1 MESGKM
7 APPKNAPRDALVMA
21 QILKDMGITEY
32 EPRVINQMLEFAFR
46 YVTTILDDAK
56 IYSSHAKKPNV
67 DADDVRLAIQCRADQ
82 SFTSPPP
89 RDFLLDIA
97 RQKNQTPLPLIK
109 PYSGPRLPPDRY
121 CLTAP
126 NYRLKSLIKKG
137 SNQGR
142 LVPRLSVG
150 TVSSRPTTPTID
162 EKTEVQKNL
171 PKENQLVGDRAW
183 IQSQAA
189 TPQTVSVPN
198 KVATP
203 VSVTSQRFTVQIP
216 PSQST
221 PVKPVPA
228 TTAVQNV
235 LINPSMIGPKNILI
249 TTNMVSSQNTGNE
262 SNPMKRKHE
271 DDDDND
277 TM

>member
-89 RDFLLDIA
+89 RD
-97 RQKNQTPLPLIK
+97 
-109 PYSGPRLPPDRY
+109 GP
-121 CLTAP
+121 
-126 NYRLKSLIKKG
+126 
-137 SNQGR
+137 NQGR

-150 TVSSRPTTPTID
+150 AVSSRPTTPTI
-162 EKTEVQKNL
+162 
-171 PKENQLVGDRAW
+171 
-183 IQSQAA
+183 A

-198 KVATP
+198 KVAPP

-249 TTNMVSSQNTGNE
+249 TTNMVSSQNTASE
-262 SNPMKRKHE
+262 SNPLKRKHE

>member
-1 MESGKM
+1 MEPVKM
-7 APPKNAPRDALVMA
+7 AALKNAPRDTLVMA
-21 QILKDMGITEY
+21 QILKDMGITDY

-56 IYSSHAKKPNV
+56 IYSNHAKKPNV
-67 DADDVRLAIQCRADQ
+67 DADDVRLAIQFRADH

-109 PYSGPRLPPDRY
+109 PYAGPRLPPDRY

-137 SNQGR
+137 GPNQGR

-150 TVSSRPTTPTID
+150 AVSSRPTTPT
-162 EKTEVQKNL
+162 L
-171 PKENQLVGDRAW
+171 
-183 IQSQAA
+183 AA
-189 TPQTVSVPN
+189 PQTVSVPN

-221 PVKPVPA
+221 PAKPVLA
-228 TTAVQNV
+228 ATAVQNV

-249 TTNMVSSQNTGNE
+249 TTNMVSSQSTANE
-262 SNPMKRKHE
+262 SNSLKRKHE
-271 DDDDND
+271 DDDND

>member
-1 MESGKM
+1 MEPGKM
-7 APPKNAPRDALVMA
+7 ALTKNSPRDALVMA

-97 RQKNQTPLPLIK
+97 RQKNQTPLPMIK

-126 NYRLKSLIKKG
+126 NFKLKPLLKKG
-137 SNQGR
+137 PNQGR
-142 LVPRLSVG
+142 LIPRLSVG
-150 TVSSRPTTPTID
+150 AGSSRPTTPT
-162 EKTEVQKNL
+162 L
-171 PKENQLVGDRAW
+171 
-183 IQSQAA
+183 A

-198 KVATP
+198 KVAPP
-203 VSVTSQRFTVQIP
+203 VSVTSQRYPVQIP
-216 PSQST
+216 PSQPT

-228 TTAVQNV
+228 TTAVPNV

-249 TTNMVSSQNTGNE
+249 PASMGSSQNAANE
-262 SNPMKRKHE
+262 SNPLKRKHE
-271 DDDDND
+271 DDDND
-277 TM
+277 TV

>member
-67 DADDVRLAIQCRADQ
+67 DADDVRLAIQCRADR

-89 RDFLLDIA
+89 RD
-97 RQKNQTPLPLIK
+97 
-109 PYSGPRLPPDRY
+109 GP
-121 CLTAP
+121 
-126 NYRLKSLIKKG
+126 
-137 SNQGR
+137 NQGR
-142 LVPRLSVG
+142 VVPRLSVG
-150 TVSSRPTTPTID
+150 AVSSRPTTPTIA
-162 EKTEVQKNL
+162 T
-171 PKENQLVGDRAW
+171 
-183 IQSQAA
+183 A

-203 VSVTSQRFTVQIP
+203 VSVASQRFTVQIP
-216 PSQST
+216 PSQTT

-249 TTNMVSSQNTGNE
+249 TTNMVSSQNMTNE
-262 SNPMKRKHE
+262 PNPLKRKHE
-271 DDDDND
+271 DDDSSD
-277 TM
+277 TLVKQISPSLEASYQGGKHNEKASVSGTGQTWI

>member
-1 MESGKM
+1 MLAGREKWSQPGEVRTHGGKWRKGSHPRAVGEPTKRDGEWQDNMEPGKM
-7 APPKNAPRDALVMA
+7 ALPKNSPRDALVMA

-89 RDFLLDIA
+89 RD
-97 RQKNQTPLPLIK
+97 
-109 PYSGPRLPPDRY
+109 GP
-121 CLTAP
+121 
-126 NYRLKSLIKKG
+126 
-137 SNQGR
+137 NQGR
-142 LVPRLSVG
+142 LIPRLSVG
-150 TVSSRPTTPTID
+150 AVSSRPTTPTI
-162 EKTEVQKNL
+162 
-171 PKENQLVGDRAW
+171 
-183 IQSQAA
+183 A

-198 KVATP
+198 KVAPP

-216 PSQST
+216 PSQPT

-228 TTAVQNV
+228 TTAVPNV

-249 TTNMVSSQNTGNE
+249 TANMVSSQNAANE
-262 SNPMKRKHE
+262 SNPLKRKHE
-271 DDDDND
+271 DDDTD
-277 TM
+277 TV